1 MSKMIDHPIQQFK
14 HEEFGS
20 IRTVRIDG
28 EPWFVGKDVAE
39 ALGYERPTK
48 AVQDR
53 VEMEDKDEVPIQ
65 DSIGRMQRTPIIKES
80 GLYSLILSS
89 KLPSAKAFKRW
100 VTSVVLPTIRKTGGF
115 TLETHPFSKPE
126 GVAAL
131 CKEFLTVTEKNAILA
146 PKARYY
152 DIILQSDT
160 LVQTSL
166 IAKDYG
172 MSAIT
177 FNRLLHDLGIQY
189 RMGNTWV
196 LYQKYADNGYTKT
209 RTYRASEITSVV
221 HTYWTQKGRVFLY
234 ERLKQEGI
242 HSAFCFFSGA
252 RRRRNPPRRAHDTL
266 CREAES
272 VSWVTH
278 NLDWV

>member
-1 MSKMIDHPIQQFK
+1 MSKMIDHPIQQFQ

-20 IRTVRIDG
+20 IRTVSIDG
-28 EPWFVGKDVAE
+28 EPWFAGKDVAE
-39 ALGYERPTK
+39 ALGYTNGSRDINRHVDEE
-48 AVQDR
+48 DR
-53 VEMEDKDEVPIQ
+53 RNYRNGTSEINNRG
-65 DSIGRMQRTPIIKES
+65 ITIINES

-89 KLPSAKAFKRW
+89 KLPSARAFKRW
-100 VTSVVLPTIRKTGGF
+100 VTGTILPTIRKTGGF

-126 GVAAL
+126 GVAVL

-172 MSAIT
+172 MSAVT

-242 HSAFCFFSGA
+242 L
-252 RRRRNPPRRAHDTL
+252 PQM
-266 CREAES
+266 EANDPAGHLE
-272 VSWVTH
+272 
-278 NLDWV
+278 DGDCP

>member
-1 MSKMIDHPIQQFK
+1 MSKMIDHPIQQFR

-39 ALGYERPTK
+39 ALGYSNSRK
-48 AVQDR
+48 ALSDHVD
-53 VEMEDKDEVPIQ
+53 EEDKGVTNRDTLGGKQ
-65 DSIGRMQRTPIIKES
+65 QLIIINES

-89 KLPSAKAFKRW
+89 KLPSARAFKRW
-100 VTSVVLPTIRKTGGF
+100 VTGTVLPTIRKSGGF

-172 MSAIT
+172 MSAVT

-209 RTYRASEITSVV
+209 RTYRASDVTSVV
-221 HTYWTQKGRVFLY
+221 HTYWTQKGRTFLY

-242 HSAFCFFSGA
+242 L
-252 RRRRNPPRRAHDTL
+252 PQM
-266 CREAES
+266 EADDPAGHLE
-272 VSWVTH
+272 
-278 NLDWV
+278 NCP

>member
-1 MSKMIDHPIQQFK
+1 MIDHPIQQFK

-28 EPWFVGKDVAE
+28 EPWFVGKDVAGV
-39 ALGYERPTK
+39 LGYSNTRD
-48 AVQDR
+48 ALRAHVDS
-53 VEMEDKDEVPIQ
+53 EDKADVVIHDGSQ
-65 DSIGRMQRTPIIKES
+65 NRNMTIINES

-100 VTSVVLPTIRKTGGF
+100 VTGTVLPTIRKTGGF
-115 TLETHPFSKPE
+115 TLENHPFSKPE
-126 GVAAL
+126 GVAVL

-172 MSAIT
+172 MSAVT

-242 HSAFCFFSGA
+242 L
-252 RRRRNPPRRAHDTL
+252 PQM
-266 CREAES
+266 EADDPAGLLE
-272 VSWVTH
+272 
-278 NLDWV
+278 DGDCP